1 VEVTGLWRNRPW
13 LARLIG
19 GCVLVLF
26 LADAL
31 GSDAGGL
38 FGGIVTV
45 VSVVFLVTRRYT
57 AFAVFLLAAVLAAW
71 LASFVSEIVLAVS
84 DIGHVG

>member
-1 VEVTGLWRNRPW
+1 MTGLWRNRPW
-13 LARLIG
+13 LVRLIG

-31 GSDAGGL
+31 SSDAGDL
-38 FGGIVTV
+38 FGAIVTV
-45 VSVVFLVTRRYT
+45 VSVVFLVSRRYT

-71 LASFVSEIVLAVS
+71 LASLFSEIVLAVS
-84 DIGHVG
+84 GIGRVG